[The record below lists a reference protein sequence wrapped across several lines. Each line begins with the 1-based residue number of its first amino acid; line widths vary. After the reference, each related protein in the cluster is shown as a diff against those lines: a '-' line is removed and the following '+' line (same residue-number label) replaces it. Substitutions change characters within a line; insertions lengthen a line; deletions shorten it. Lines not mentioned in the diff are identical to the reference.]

1 MTPAAIMTQMNTRIE
16 QDLKQ
21 RGDAVLAEAGFSP
34 SDAVR
39 ALWKFAVAHERE
51 PKAVTRAHALD
62 DPKAEAR
69 REAALKKIKV
79 LDRAETDM
87 TKTLEFL
94 GVTEKT
100 AREVFELSDI
110 ELLEQALTER
120 YAARGLL

>member
-34 SDAVR
+34 SEAVR

-51 PKAVTRAHALD
+51 PKAVTRALALD

-94 GVTEKT
+94 GV
-100 AREVFELSDI
+100 VFELSDI